1 MLLSTFLRIYL
12 FYFWLHQVFVAV
24 RGLFLVAV
32 SRACSWL
39 QGAGSGVHGLQPLPR
54 TGSVVVVDELSCPV
68 ACGIFP
74 DGGSNLWCLHG
85 CLSTG
90 PPGMSC
96 AGKFDLLAFCWRFY
110 HQCSQGISV
119 CSFVFSQC
127 LCLALVS
134 GSCWFH
140 RMNQEVLLPQFWG
153 EVCKDLFLFKYV
165 LYWVAAQKVLI
176 LMKSTLSIFVTVVL
190 LMLSENPFPNWKKK
204 KVVFEYKNTMEGLI
218 IKN

>member
-39 QGAGSGVHGLQPLPR
+39 QGEGSGVHGLQPLPR
-54 TGSVVVVDELSCPV
+54 TGSVVVVDELSCPA

-74 DGGSNLWCLHG
+74 DGGSNLWCLCG

-96 AGKFDLLAFCWRFY
+96 AGKFDLLAFWWRFY

-165 LYWVAAQKVLI
+165 LYWVPAQKVFDFDEIHLI
-176 LMKSTLSIFVTVVL
+176 YFCYRCAFDVIWEPVPKL
-190 LMLSENPFPNWKKK
+190 WKKK
-204 KVVFEYKNTMEGLI
+204 SGVWI
-218 IKN
+218 